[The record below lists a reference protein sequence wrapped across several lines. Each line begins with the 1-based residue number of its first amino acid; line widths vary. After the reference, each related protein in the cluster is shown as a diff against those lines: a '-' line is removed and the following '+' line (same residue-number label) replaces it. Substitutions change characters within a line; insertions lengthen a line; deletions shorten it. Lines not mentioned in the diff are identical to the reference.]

1 MLTFFK
7 INSEQQLE
15 WDHDP
20 QDLTTFV
27 VIIKVIP
34 CQSGSYGTY
43 VLSNQKHQKEITKR
57 YFTVGRST
65 IKLLSQFD
73 VALET
78 SISCLSGKMIVIGQE
93 ALKAFLEASGQ
104 PFTHAGL
111 KQVLETA
118 IENRASNQ
126 EEEDSLGCTSPL
138 N

>member
-1 MLTFFK
+1 MLAFFK
-7 INSEQQLE
+7 INHENCLE
-15 WDHDP
+15 WTDTPDP
-20 QDLTTFV
+20 LTFIV
-27 VIIKVIP
+27 VINVVATSDRGFSACIV
-34 CQSGSYGTY
+34 T
-43 VLSNQKHQKEITKR
+43 NQKVNKKVAKKCTTDGH
-57 YFTVGRST
+57 ST
-65 IKLLSQFD
+65 LKMVSQFD

-126 EEEDSLGCTSPL
+126 EEEDSLRCPSL
-138 N
+138 LR